1 MVGARGAVIK
11 EIKAK
16 SGVEDLIVGNRDEIR
31 RIEEVRF
38 TEVQLIPV
46 IHFWFNSLSLGFTL
60 NGFIVCL

>member
-38 TEVQLIPV
+38 NLNPR
-46 IHFWFNSLSLGFTL
+46 FN
-60 NGFIVCL
+60 